1 MPSSYFPDAREG
13 ISRST
18 HVGIP
23 VADLKA
29 PSSEPPGALPSIA
42 RAMTSWRTAA
52 VSLLSFSS
60 GLPFGLVLIAIPDW
74 MRAIGVDI
82 RVVGLLT
89 LAQAPWTFKILWS
102 PLMDRYAMPWMG
114 RRRGW
119 AAVSQLCLLAL
130 TLWLAGVGD
139 HPDAAWIVGALALAL
154 AFASATQDI
163 AIDAYAVEILRPEEQ
178 GVAVG
183 ARTAIY
189 RAAMYI
195 SGGLSIT
202 LAAQYSWPLVNL
214 CLALLYV
221 PMLLVTWKAPEVEER
236 PNVPK
241 NLREA
246 IWHPFLGVFQRS
258 RALEI
263 LAFVACY
270 KLADNL
276 AGALLRPF
284 LIDLGYTAFD
294 RGVALATVGLAAS
307 LIGTFCGG
315 LLTNFMGLGHSLWVF
330 GFLQIFSNGGYIL
343 LAESGLNRPLM
354 YGAMAFES
362 LTQGMGTGAFAVL
375 LLRLTQK
382 RFSATQYAL
391 FSSLFG
397 LPRLV
402 AGPVSGF
409 LVDALGWP
417 SFFWMTIVA
426 GLPGMLLLQRFAPL
440 GVREPVFGS
449 EAPPALLPP
458 LSGSA
463 LVLRGIVGALL
474 AGGVGVLLLAAL
486 AGLRAMRTTPG
497 GSLPILLPLLE
508 VVSPVGVGGWVQL
521 FGLVVFSVGAGLVT
535 AALSAAQRGWRD
547 RSPGGDLE

>member
-1 MPSSYFPDAREG
+1 
-13 ISRST
+13 
-18 HVGIP
+18 
-23 VADLKA
+23 
-29 PSSEPPGALPSIA
+29 
-42 RAMTSWRTAA
+42 MTSWRTAA

-74 MRAIGVDI
+74 MRSIGVDI
-82 RVVGLLT
+82 RVVGLMT

-102 PLMDRYAMPWMG
+102 PLMDRYTLPWLG

-119 AAVSQLCLLAL
+119 AAISQMALLVL
-130 TLWLAGVGD
+130 TLWLMGCGD
-139 HPDAAWIVGALALAL
+139 HPDTPWIVGALALAI

-163 AIDAYAVEILRPEEQ
+163 AIDAYAVEVLRPEEQ

-189 RAAMYI
+189 RGAMYV

-214 CLALLYV
+214 CLALLYL
-221 PMLLVTWKAPEVEER
+221 PMLVITWKAPEAEDR
-236 PNVPK
+236 PIAPK
-241 NLREA
+241 TLRAA
-246 IWHPFLGVFQRS
+246 IWYPFLGVFQRS

-284 LIDLGYTAFD
+284 LIDLGYSAFD

-307 LIGTFCGG
+307 LAGTFIGG
-315 LLTNFMGLGHSLWVF
+315 LLTTFLGLGHSLWLF
-330 GFLQIFSNGGYIL
+330 GLLQIFSNVGYIL
-343 LAESGLNRPLM
+343 LADSGLNRALL
-354 YGAMAFES
+354 YNAMAFES

-397 LPRLV
+397 LPRLL

-409 LVDALGWP
+409 LVDALGWKL
-417 SFFWMTIVA
+417 FFWSTIAA
-426 GLPGMLLLQRFAPL
+426 GVPGMLLLHRFAPL
-440 GVREPVFGS
+440 GLREPSFTV
-449 EAPPALLPP
+449 EKPRALPP
-458 LSGSA
+458 LSMASLA
-463 LVLRGIVGALL
+463 WRGIFGSLAGALIG
-474 AGGVGVLLLAAL
+474 AALLAAL
-486 AGLRAMRTTPG
+486 AGLRGMKTAPG
-497 GSLPILLPLLE
+497 GAFLFVAELQDIIQ
-508 VVSPVGVGGWVQL
+508 PVGISGWVQL
-521 FGLVVFSVGAGLVT
+521 GGVVVFGIAIGLVT
-535 AALSAAQRGWRD
+535 AALSAAQHGGHD
-547 RSPGGDLE
+547 LSESEDPG

>member
-1 MPSSYFPDAREG
+1 M
-13 ISRST
+13 
-18 HVGIP
+18 
-23 VADLKA
+23 
-29 PSSEPPGALPSIA
+29 
-42 RAMTSWRTAA
+42 
-52 VSLLSFSS
+52 
-60 GLPFGLVLIAIPDW
+60 
-74 MRAIGVDI
+74 GVDI

-102 PLMDRYAMPWMG
+102 PLMDRYSIPWLG

-119 AAVSQLCLLAL
+119 AALSQAALLAL
-130 TLWLAGVGD
+130 TLWLVGCGD
-139 HPDAAWIVGALALAL
+139 HPDTLWVIGALTLAI

-163 AIDAYAVEILRPEEQ
+163 AIDAYAVEVLRPEEQ

-189 RAAMYI
+189 RAAMYV

-221 PMLLVTWKAPEVEER
+221 PMLVITWKASEAEDR
-236 PNVPK
+236 PTAPTT
-241 NLREA
+241 LRDA
-246 IWHPFLGVFQRS
+246 IWHPFLEVFQRS

-284 LIDLGYTAFD
+284 LIDLGYSAFD

-307 LIGTFCGG
+307 LIGTFIGG
-315 LLTNFMGLGHSLWVF
+315 MLTTLFGLGHSLWVF
-330 GFLQIFSNGGYIL
+330 GLLQIFSNVGYIL
-343 LAESGLNRPLM
+343 LADSGLNRTLM
-354 YGAMAFES
+354 YSAMAFES

-397 LPRLV
+397 LPRLL

-409 LVDALGWP
+409 LVDALGWKL
-417 SFFWMTIVA
+417 FFWGTIMA
-426 GLPGMLLLQRFAPL
+426 GIPGMLLLHRFAPL
-440 GVREPVFGS
+440 GMREPPFAV
-449 EAPPALLPP
+449 EKPRALPP
-458 LSGSA
+458 LSTVA
-463 LVLRGIVGALL
+463 LAWRGLLGALMGTLVGVALL
-474 AGGVGVLLLAAL
+474 ATL
-486 AGLRAMRTTPG
+486 AGLRGMKSAPG
-497 GSLPILLPLLE
+497 GDFLFVTQLQEIIQ
-508 VVSPVGVGGWVQL
+508 PVGISGWMQLGGV
-521 FGLVVFSVGAGLVT
+521 VVFGMAAGLVT
-535 AALSAAQRGWRD
+535 AALSAAMRQAASSTEAPRPQTR
-547 RSPGGDLE
+547 

>member
-1 MPSSYFPDAREG
+1 
-13 ISRST
+13 
-18 HVGIP
+18 
-23 VADLKA
+23 VADL
-29 PSSEPPGALPSIA
+29 SSPNRDNPGTLRNIGRSL
-42 RAMTSWRTAA
+42 TSWRTAS

-60 GLPFGLVLIAIPDW
+60 GLPLGLVLIAIPDW
-74 MRAIGVDI
+74 MRNIGVDI
-82 RVVGLLT
+82 RVVGLIT

-102 PLMDRYAMPWMG
+102 PLMDRYTLPWLG

-119 AAVSQLCLLAL
+119 AAVSQVALLAL
-130 TLWLAGVGD
+130 TFWLAGVGD
-139 HPDAAWIVGALALAL
+139 HPQAPWIVAALALAI

-189 RAAMYI
+189 RAAMYV

-202 LAAQYSWPLVNL
+202 LAAQYSWPLVNV
-214 CLALLYV
+214 CLALLYL
-221 PMLLVTWKAPEVEER
+221 PMLILTWKAPEAEHR
-236 PNVPK
+236 PIAPRS
-241 NLREA
+241 LREA
-246 IWHPFLGVFQRS
+246 VWHPFLGVFQRS

-276 AGALLRPF
+276 AGSLLRPF

-307 LIGTFCGG
+307 LIGTFIGG

-330 GFLQIFSNGGYIL
+330 GFGQIFSNGGYIL

-354 YGAMAFES
+354 YSAMAFES

-397 LPRLV
+397 LPRLL

-409 LVDALGWP
+409 LVDAFGWKL
-417 SFFWMTIVA
+417 FFWITIIA
-426 GLPGMLLLQRFAPL
+426 GAPGMFLLHRFVPL
-440 GVREPVFGS
+440 GVREPSFTGGKPK
-449 EAPPALLPP
+449 ALPP
-458 LSGSA
+458 LSAAA
-463 LVLRGIVGALL
+463 LMLRGLLGTL
-474 AGGVGVLLLAAL
+474 AGLLTGVLLTAILTGLKEMKTAPAGAFSFAAP
-486 AGLRAMRTTPG
+486 LREI
-497 GSLPILLPLLE
+497 IL
-508 VVSPVGVGGWVQL
+508 PVGMGGWMQL
-521 FGLVVFSVGAGLVT
+521 VGIAVFGMAVGLVT
-535 AALSAAQRGWRD
+535 AALSAAQRG
-547 RSPGGDLE
+547 GEELAVGKEEE

>member
-1 MPSSYFPDAREG
+1 
-13 ISRST
+13 
-18 HVGIP
+18 
-23 VADLKA
+23 
-29 PSSEPPGALPSIA
+29 
-42 RAMTSWRTAA
+42 MTSWRTAA
-52 VSLLSFSS
+52 VSLLSFAS

-74 MRAIGVDI
+74 MRDIGVDI
-82 RVVGLLT
+82 RVVGLIT

-102 PLMDRYAMPWMG
+102 PLIDRYTMPWLG

-119 AAVSQLCLLAL
+119 AALSQVALLAL
-130 TLWLAGVGD
+130 TLWLVGFGD
-139 HPDAAWIVGALALAL
+139 HPEAPWVVGALALAI

-189 RAAMYI
+189 RAAMYV

-214 CLALLYV
+214 CLALLYL
-221 PMLLVTWKAPEVEER
+221 PMLVVTWKAPEAEVR
-236 PNVPK
+236 STPPK
-241 NLREA
+241 TLREA
-246 IWHPFLGVFQRS
+246 VWFPFLEVFQRS

-284 LIDLGYTAFD
+284 LIDLGYSAFD

-307 LIGTFCGG
+307 LIGTFIGG
-315 LLTNFMGLGHSLWVF
+315 MLTTFWGLGHSLWVF
-330 GFLQIFSNGGYIL
+330 GFLQIFSNVGYIL
-343 LAESGLNRPLM
+343 LADSGLNRPLM
-354 YGAMAFES
+354 YSAMGIES

-397 LPRLV
+397 LPRLL
-402 AGPVSGF
+402 AGPLSGF
-409 LVDALGWP
+409 LVDALGWKF
-417 SFFWMTIVA
+417 FFWITIGA
-426 GLPGMLLLQRFAPL
+426 GAPGMLLLHRFAPL
-440 GVREPVFGS
+440 GQREPSFTL
-449 EAPPALLPP
+449 EHPKPLPP
-458 LSGSA
+458 LSTAALAWRGVFGSMA
-463 LVLRGIVGALL
+463 GIVVGA
-474 AGGVGVLLLAAL
+474 ALLAAL
-486 AGLRAMRTTPG
+486 AGLRGMKT
-497 GSLPILLPLLE
+497 LPASEFRFIAPLLE
-508 VVSPVGVGGWVQL
+508 ILQPVGIGGWIQL
-521 FGLVVFSVGAGLVT
+521 GGVAVFGMATGLVT
-535 AALSAAQRGWRD
+535 AALSAAQRGGEVLPAGED
-547 RSPGGDLE
+547 AA

>member
-1 MPSSYFPDAREG
+1 LG
-13 ISRST
+13 GSRKHH
-18 HVGIP
+18 HVGIS
-23 VADLKA
+23 VADLKS
-29 PSSEPPGALPSIA
+29 PNSENPAALRSIA

-52 VSLLSFSS
+52 VSLLSFAS

-74 MRAIGVDI
+74 MRTIGVDI
-82 RVVGLLT
+82 RVVGLIT

-102 PLMDRYAMPWMG
+102 PLMDRYTIPWMG

-119 AAVSQLCLLAL
+119 TAVSQLALLAL
-130 TLWLAGVGD
+130 TLGLAGVGN
-139 HPDAAWIVGALALAL
+139 HPDAPWIVGALALAI

-163 AIDAYAVEILRPEEQ
+163 AIDAYAVEILRPQEQ

-214 CLALLYV
+214 CLALLYL
-221 PMLLVTWKAPEVEER
+221 PMLIIAWKAPEAEDG
-236 PNVPK
+236 PALPK
-241 NLREA
+241 SLREA
-246 IWHPFLGVFQRS
+246 IWYPFLGVFQRS

-307 LIGTFCGG
+307 LIGTFIGG

-354 YGAMAFES
+354 YSAMAFES

-397 LPRLV
+397 LPRLL

-409 LVDALGWP
+409 LVDALGWQL
-417 SFFWMTIVA
+417 FFWITIIA
-426 GLPGMLLLQRFAPL
+426 GAPGMLLLHRFAPL
-440 GVREPVFGS
+440 GSREPPFTV
-449 EAPPALLPP
+449 ETPKALPP
-458 LSGSA
+458 LSTMS
-463 LVLRGIVGALL
+463 LLRRGVFGTIAGMLIGAM
-474 AGGVGVLLLAAL
+474 LLAAL
-486 AGLRAMRTTPG
+486 TGLKGMKTAPG
-497 GSLPILLPLLE
+497 GAFQFSAPLLEILLP
-508 VVSPVGVGGWVQL
+508 VGIGGWMQL
-521 FGLVVFSVGAGLVT
+521 VGIAVFGMATGLVT
-535 AALSAAQRGWRD
+535 AALSAAQRGGQD
-547 RSPGGDLE
+547 LPAGGEAG

>member
-1 MPSSYFPDAREG
+1 
-13 ISRST
+13 
-18 HVGIP
+18 
-23 VADLKA
+23 
-29 PSSEPPGALPSIA
+29 
-42 RAMTSWRTAA
+42 MTSWRTAA

-60 GLPFGLVLIAIPDW
+60 GLPLGLVLIAIPDW
-74 MRAIGVDI
+74 MRNIGVDI
-82 RVVGLLT
+82 RVVGLIT

-102 PLMDRYAMPWMG
+102 PLMDRYTPPWLG

-119 AAVSQLCLLAL
+119 AAISQVALLAL
-130 TLWLAGVGD
+130 TLWLAGFGD
-139 HPDAAWIVGALALAL
+139 HPDAPWVVGALALAI

-178 GVAVG
+178 GIAVG

-189 RAAMYI
+189 RAAMYV

-214 CLALLYV
+214 CLALLYL
-221 PMLLVTWKAPEVEER
+221 PMLIITWKAPEAADR
-236 PNVPK
+236 PTAPK
-241 NLREA
+241 TLRQA
-246 IWHPFLGVFQRS
+246 IWYPFLGVFQRS

-284 LIDLGYTAFD
+284 LIDLGYSAFD

-307 LIGTFCGG
+307 LTGTFIGG
-315 LLTNFMGLGHSLWVF
+315 MLTTFLGLGHSLWVF
-330 GFLQIFSNGGYIL
+330 GLLQIFSNVGYIL

-354 YGAMAFES
+354 YNALAFES

-397 LPRLV
+397 LPRLL
-402 AGPVSGF
+402 AGPLSGF
-409 LVDALGWP
+409 LVDALGWKL
-417 SFFWMTIVA
+417 FFWITIVA
-426 GLPGMLLLQRFAPL
+426 GLPGMLLLHRFAPL
-440 GVREPVFGS
+440 GVREPPFSV
-449 EAPPALLPP
+449 EKPKALPP
-458 LSGSA
+458 LSTAA
-463 LVLRGIVGALL
+463 LVWRGVFGTMAGLFIGAALL
-474 AGGVGVLLLAAL
+474 TVL
-486 AGLRAMRTTPG
+486 AGLRGMKTVPG
-497 GSLPILLPLLE
+497 GEFLLMAALRDI
-508 VVSPVGVGGWVQL
+508 VQPVGIGGWMQL
-521 FGLVVFSVGAGLVT
+521 GGVAVLGLAAGLVT
-535 AALSAAQRGWRD
+535 AALSAAQH
-547 RSPGGDLE
+547 GGQDLPVDEGPE

>member
-1 MPSSYFPDAREG
+1 
-13 ISRST
+13 
-18 HVGIP
+18 
-23 VADLKA
+23 
-29 PSSEPPGALPSIA
+29 
-42 RAMTSWRTAA
+42 MTSWRTAA

-74 MRAIGVDI
+74 MRNIGVDI
-82 RVVGLLT
+82 RVVGLMT

-102 PLMDRYAMPWMG
+102 PLMDRYTIPWLG

-119 AAVSQLCLLAL
+119 AAISQVGLFAL
-130 TLWLAGVGD
+130 TLWLVGFGD
-139 HPDAAWIVGALALAL
+139 HPDTPWVVGALALAI

-189 RAAMYI
+189 RAAMYV

-214 CLALLYV
+214 CLALLYL
-221 PMLLVTWKAPEVEER
+221 PMLAITWKAPEAEDR
-236 PNVPK
+236 PTAPK
-241 NLREA
+241 TLREA
-246 IWHPFLGVFQRS
+246 IWYPFLGVFQRS

-284 LIDLGYTAFD
+284 LIDLGYSAFD

-307 LIGTFCGG
+307 LTGTFIGG
-315 LLTNFMGLGHSLWVF
+315 MLTTFLGLGHSLWLF
-330 GFLQIFSNGGYIL
+330 GLLQIFSNVGYLL
-343 LAESGLNRPLM
+343 LADSGLNRPLM
-354 YGAMAFES
+354 YNAMAFES

-382 RFSATQYAL
+382 RFSATQYAF

-397 LPRLV
+397 LPRLL
-402 AGPVSGF
+402 AGPLSGF
-409 LVDALGWP
+409 LVDALGWKL
-417 SFFWMTIVA
+417 FFWITIVA
-426 GLPGMLLLQRFAPL
+426 GVPGMLLLQRFAPL
-440 GVREPVFGS
+440 GLREPPFTV
-449 EAPPALLPP
+449 EKAKALPP
-458 LSGSA
+458 LSTGA
-463 LVLRGIVGALL
+463 LARRGLVGTMAGILIGAALL
-474 AGGVGVLLLAAL
+474 ATL
-486 AGLRAMRTTPG
+486 AGLRGMKAVQG
-497 GSLPILLPLLE
+497 GEFRLMAALGEIIQ
-508 VVSPVGVGGWVQL
+508 PVGIGGWMQL
-521 FGLVVFSVGAGLVT
+521 GGVAVFGVATGLVT
-535 AALSAAQRGWRD
+535 AALSAAQRG
-547 RSPGGDLE
+547 GEDLPVSENPE

>member
-1 MPSSYFPDAREG
+1 MKSPNSDN
-13 ISRST
+13 
-18 HVGIP
+18 
-23 VADLKA
+23 
-29 PSSEPPGALPSIA
+29 PGALRGIA
-42 RAMTSWRTAA
+42 RSMASWRTAA

-74 MRAIGVDI
+74 MRSIGVDI
-82 RVVGLLT
+82 RVVGLMT

-102 PLMDRYAMPWMG
+102 PLMDRYTIPRLG

-119 AAVSQLCLLAL
+119 GALSQLTLLAL
-130 TLWLAGVGD
+130 TLWLIGCGD
-139 HPDAAWIVGALALAL
+139 HPDTPWVVGALALAI

-163 AIDAYAVEILRPEEQ
+163 VIDAYAVEILRPEEQ

-183 ARTAIY
+183 ARTALY
-189 RAAMYI
+189 RAAMYV

-221 PMLLVTWKAPEVEER
+221 PMLVITWKAPEAEDH
-236 PNVPK
+236 PTAPK
-241 NLREA
+241 TLCAA
-246 IWHPFLGVFQRS
+246 IWYPFLGVFQRS

-284 LIDLGYTAFD
+284 LIDLGYSAFD

-307 LIGTFCGG
+307 LTGTFIGG
-315 LLTNFMGLGHSLWVF
+315 MLTTFLGLGHSLWVF
-330 GFLQIFSNGGYIL
+330 GLLQIFSNVGYIL
-343 LAESGLNRPLM
+343 LADSGLNRTLM
-354 YGAMAFES
+354 YNAMAFES

-397 LPRLV
+397 LPRLL

-409 LVDALGWP
+409 LVDALGWKL
-417 SFFWMTIVA
+417 FFWSTIVA
-426 GLPGMLLLQRFAPL
+426 GVPGMLLLHRFAPL
-440 GVREPVFGS
+440 GLRD
-449 EAPPALLPP
+449 PPFTVEKPIALPP
-458 LSGSA
+458 LSTAA
-463 LVLRGIVGALL
+463 LAWRGLFGTIAGTLIGA
-474 AGGVGVLLLAAL
+474 ALLAAL
-486 AGLRAMRTTPG
+486 AGLRGMKSAPG
-497 GSLPILLPLLE
+497 GEFLFVAQLCE
-508 VVSPVGVGGWVQL
+508 VIQPVGIGGWMQL
-521 FGLVVFSVGAGLVT
+521 SGVAVFGVAIGLVT
-535 AALSAAQRGWRD
+535 AALAAARRGGHD
-547 RSPGGDLE
+547 FPMSEDLE

>member
-1 MPSSYFPDAREG
+1 
-13 ISRST
+13 
-18 HVGIP
+18 
-23 VADLKA
+23 
-29 PSSEPPGALPSIA
+29 
-42 RAMTSWRTAA
+42 MTSWRTAA
-52 VSLLSFSS
+52 VSLLSFAS

-74 MRAIGVDI
+74 MRHIGMDI
-82 RVVGLLT
+82 RVVGLIT
-89 LAQAPWTFKILWS
+89 LAQAPWTFKLLWS
-102 PLMDRYAMPWMG
+102 PLMDRYTIPWLG

-119 AAVSQLCLLAL
+119 AALSQLALLAL
-130 TLWLAGVGD
+130 TLWLMGVGD
-139 HPDAAWIVGALALAL
+139 HPDAPWVVGALALAI

-189 RAAMYI
+189 RAAMYV

-214 CLALLYV
+214 WLALLYL
-221 PMLLVTWKAPEVEER
+221 PMLVITWKAPEADDR
-236 PNVPK
+236 AAAPK
-241 NLREA
+241 TLREA
-246 IWHPFLGVFQRS
+246 IWYPFVGVFQRS

-284 LIDLGYTAFD
+284 LIDLGYSAFD

-307 LIGTFCGG
+307 LSGTFVGG
-315 LLTNFMGLGHSLWVF
+315 LLTTFLGLGHALWVF
-330 GFLQIFSNGGYIL
+330 GLLQIFSNVGYIL
-343 LAESGLNRPLM
+343 LAESGFNRPLM

-397 LPRLV
+397 LPRLL

-409 LVDALGWP
+409 LVDALGWKL
-417 SFFWMTIVA
+417 FFWSTIVA
-426 GLPGMLLLQRFAPL
+426 GVPGMLLLHRFAPL
-440 GVREPVFGS
+440 GLREPSFTL
-449 EAPPALLPP
+449 EQPTALPP
-458 LSGSA
+458 LQA
-463 LVLRGIVGALL
+463 QTLALRGLCGTL
-474 AGGVGVLLLAAL
+474 AGIAFGAMLVAAL
-486 AGLRAMRTTPG
+486 TGLKGMKTAAGGEFQFLA
-497 GSLPILLPLLE
+497 PLVE
-508 VVSPVGVGGWVQL
+508 IFQPMAIGGWMQL
-521 FGLVVFSVGAGLVT
+521 GGIVMFGLATGLVT
-535 AALSAAQRGWRD
+535 AALSAAQRSRPADGQ
-547 RSPGGDLE
+547 GA